1 LQYNN
6 EIRTPNDV
14 SALPQKVKQV
24 NYVPRKDMT
33 LCRFSFPGPI
43 QGRSFLRK
51 QAISL
56 DFVEEI
62 SKMTNTLLQDLTPIS
77 LQDLT
82 PISRDPDFPWSGH
95 KKQGRFRS
103 RGNRL
108 LGIGSSRFT
117 YEKPPYFHLPKDSM
131 AAEVIWM
138 TSIG

>member
-1 LQYNN
+1 VSRIRGQVFQYNN
-6 EIRTPNDV
+6 EIRTPTDV

-77 LQDLT
+77 FIARPDPDFLRGRDQQDDQYVIAR
-82 PISRDPDFPWSGH
+82 PDPDFPDPD
-95 KKQGRFRS
+95 F
-103 RGNRL
+103 
-108 LGIGSSRFT
+108 
-117 YEKPPYFHLPKDSM
+117 P
-131 AAEVIWM
+131 
-138 TSIG
+138 